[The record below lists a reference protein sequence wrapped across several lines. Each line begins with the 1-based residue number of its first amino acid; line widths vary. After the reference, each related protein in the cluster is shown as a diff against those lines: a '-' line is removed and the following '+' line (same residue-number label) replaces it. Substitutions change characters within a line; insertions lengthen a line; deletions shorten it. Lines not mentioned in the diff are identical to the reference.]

1 MTKGLPKLRTDLII
15 TRQKQRDE
23 IVFVIKDPTKQEY
36 FRYSEMEFQV
46 MALFDGH
53 HTIEQVI
60 QDFKKIDPEADLDSE
75 TINDFLSSLEQ
86 GGLTERTAGEKN
98 LILLEKQR
106 AYRKHRSL
114 RAKGSFLYLRV
125 PLLDPNKLLD
135 KTINYV
141 RFFWTSDFFIISLS
155 LILVS
160 YVIIALNWEQ
170 VFQSLKE
177 MYSFS
182 QQSPGNLFRLWIVV
196 IIVIA
201 FHEFGHAYTCK
212 NYGGE
217 VHEMGFLLLM
227 MFNPCLYANVNDAWT
242 FPEKAKKLWVTFA
255 GPYFEAFI
263 GAIAT
268 FFWWATNTGS
278 TINTYS
284 YTALTVCGVSSLAF
298 NFNPLIKL
306 DGYYALSDYLEIPN
320 MWQRSSEYVS
330 YLFKRYVFRRQVD
343 SDEDDPKIKRILSI
357 YGILS
362 KLYITM
368 ILLTVFFMFRNFLI
382 GFLHEFGVIL
392 IGGLL
397 GYLFRM
403 KLLQMGKS
411 LWKFFIVHDGQESTK
426 KRRNRV
432 SAVIFVVFLLG
443 FLINK
448 NIYIIVDCHL
458 EPAEHIVVRSQVNG
472 FVTAIHVKEGSQVQK
487 DQIIFTLED
496 PYSEIELK
504 QITLDEQISDIE
516 FRRQQG
522 ESNPARIRESLI
534 LKDKLNQIMATKQE
548 TASALKVKSPI
559 EGTILTSDVHELR
572 NAYIKKGKELCELGN
587 LSRMHAIIPV
597 RESEAGLVDIGDPVV
612 LRVFAFPDRS
622 INGQIISIST
632 QTDSTK
638 LINSIQV
645 RIEIENG
652 DGFLR
657 VGMQGKS
664 RIQAHQG
671 SWNAFL
677 LRTLLRTIR
686 MDLWF

>member
-1 MTKGLPKLRTDLII
+1 
-15 TRQKQRDE
+15 
-23 IVFVIKDPTKQEY
+23 
-36 FRYSEMEFQV
+36 
-46 MALFDGH
+46 
-53 HTIEQVI
+53 
-60 QDFKKIDPEADLDSE
+60 
-75 TINDFLSSLEQ
+75 
-86 GGLTERTAGEKN
+86 
-98 LILLEKQR
+98 
-106 AYRKHRSL
+106 
-114 RAKGSFLYLRV
+114 
-125 PLLDPNKLLD
+125 
-135 KTINYV
+135 
-141 RFFWTSDFFIISLS
+141 
-155 LILVS
+155 
-160 YVIIALNWEQ
+160 
-170 VFQSLKE
+170 
-177 MYSFS
+177 
-182 QQSPGNLFRLWIVV
+182 
-196 IIVIA
+196 
-201 FHEFGHAYTCK
+201 
-212 NYGGE
+212 
-217 VHEMGFLLLM
+217 
-227 MFNPCLYANVNDAWT
+227 
-242 FPEKAKKLWVTFA
+242 
-255 GPYFEAFI
+255 
-263 GAIAT
+263 
-268 FFWWATNTGS
+268 
-278 TINTYS
+278 
-284 YTALTVCGVSSLAF
+284 
-298 NFNPLIKL
+298 
-306 DGYYALSDYLEIPN
+306 

-548 TASALKVKSPI
+548 TASAL
-559 EGTILTSDVHELR
+559 
-572 NAYIKKGKELCELGN
+572 
-587 LSRMHAIIPV
+587 
-597 RESEAGLVDIGDPVV
+597 
-612 LRVFAFPDRS
+612 
-622 INGQIISIST
+622 
-632 QTDSTK
+632 
-638 LINSIQV
+638 
-645 RIEIENG
+645 
-652 DGFLR
+652 
-657 VGMQGKS
+657 
-664 RIQAHQG
+664 
-671 SWNAFL
+671 
-677 LRTLLRTIR
+677 
-686 MDLWF
+686 